1 MTYRS
6 FKALLDLAEQQGI
19 KLENV
24 ANFLQ
29 FASQYCNIK

>member
-1 MTYRS
+1 MSYKS

-29 FASQYCNIK
+29 FASLHCSIK